1 MIPAPAVQVEVA
13 AQVQADPQALYEAA
27 VTARLAGRHA
37 EAVDLLNRVLALRPA
52 DVDARL
58 NLGLSLLA
66 LGRIPEAETA
76 FRTVLDQAPGYADAE
91 VGLARAAELRGDRE
105 AAREHATRAL
115 ILSPGRQDVAA
126 FRRSLDAV
134 AWRGDI
140 DVSRSR
146 LSAGLP
152 DWTMTRLGV
161 ARSITPVWSVSGS
174 VERTEQFNQVDVY
187 VEGRIDR
194 RMTGADAYV
203 ALGGTPEADHRP
215 EVIVMAGGSALIA
228 PDLRATLDASAARY
242 VTGSV
247 ESLQPG
253 VTGALFNGR
262 FEITARWINVWDET
276 DRHRSGYAARAAWQV
291 TDRFRLSAGH
301 ADAPETSEGVVVDVV
316 ATSLGAAFDITDRV
330 TLRLGVVDE
339 DRVSYTREEVAVG
352 LGWRF

>member
-27 VTARLAGRHA
+27 VADRLAGRHA
-37 EAVDLLNRVLALRPA
+37 EAVDRLRQVLALRPA

-66 LGRIPEAETA
+66 LRRISQAEAA
-76 FRTVLDQAPGYADAE
+76 FRTVLEQAPGYADAE
-91 VGLARAAELRGDRE
+91 VGLARAAEMRGDL
-105 AAREHATRAL
+105 AVAREHGTRAL

-134 AWRGDI
+134 AWRVDI
-140 DVSRSR
+140 DASRSR

-152 DWTMTRLGV
+152 DWTMTRVGV
-161 ARSITPVWSVSGS
+161 ARSITPGWTVSGS
-174 VERTEQFNQVDVY
+174 VERTEQFNRVDVY
-187 VEGRIDR
+187 VEGRVDR

-203 ALGGTPEADHRP
+203 ALGGTPEADYRP
-215 EVIVMAGGSALIA
+215 EIMLMAGGSAAITA
-228 PDLRATLDASAARY
+228 GVRATLDASAARY
-242 VTGSV
+242 ATGSV
-247 ESLQPG
+247 ESLHPG
-253 VTGALFNGR
+253 LTAALFNGR
-262 FEITARWINVWDET
+262 FEVAARWINVWDET
-276 DRHRSGYAARAAWQV
+276 DRHRSGYAARATWQV

-301 ADAPETSEGVVVDVV
+301 ADAPESSEGVVVDVV
-316 ATSLGAAFDITDRV
+316 AKSLGAAFDLTDRV

-339 DRVSYTREEVAVG
+339 DRGSYTREEISVG